1 MRSRQFVNRL
11 HLALRLAPKA
21 LLRKKALEVKN
32 SLVRSELTATNC
44 VT

>member
-1 MRSRQFVNRL
+1 MRSLLLVHKLQ
-11 HLALRLAPKA
+11 LALRLAPKA

-32 SLVRSELTATNC
+32 SLVRSELTATHC